1 MPRFFVRQDQ
11 INDGIVTIKGDDAH
25 HISKSLRMA
34 AGELITVCDMQ
45 KNEYECCLEGFTDVV
60 TARIVSE
67 RHIDC
72 EMPCRV
78 HLFQGLP
85 KGDKLDTVIQK
96 SVECGVYDI
105 TPFECDRCIVKVKQ
119 DAEPNKTARRCR
131 IALEAAKQSG
141 RGIVPEVFP
150 TCSFEQ
156 MLVRCAA
163 CDGIVFCYEGDGTVG
178 LKTLLADMKD
188 CKDIALVIGPEGGFS
203 LDEVD
208 DFRNIGAIPAG
219 LGGRILRT
227 ETAATF
233 ALACMTYEFEL

>member
-1 MPRFFVRQDQ
+1 MPRFFVQRSQ
-11 INDGIVTIKGDDAH
+11 INDGVVTIKGDDAH
-25 HISKSLRMA
+25 HISRSLRMA
-34 AGELITVCDMQ
+34 AGEYITVCDMQ

-96 SVECGVYDI
+96 AVECGVYDI
-105 TPFECDRCIVKVKQ
+105 TPFECDRCIVKVKP
-119 DAEPNKTARRCR
+119 DAEANKTARRCR

-141 RGIVPEVFP
+141 RGIVPRVLP

-156 MLVRCAA
+156 MLKRSSE
-163 CDGIVFCYEGDGTVG
+163 CDAVVFCYEGDGTVG
-178 LKTLLADMKD
+178 LKTLLAEMKD

-203 LDEVD
+203 LEEVD
-208 DFRNIGAIPAG
+208 KVRNIGAKPAG

-227 ETAATF
+227 ETAAMF

>member
-25 HISKSLRMA
+25 HISRSLRMA
-34 AGELITVCDMQ
+34 AGEIITVCDMQ

-60 TARIVSE
+60 TARIVFQ

-96 SVECGVYDI
+96 AVECGVYDI
-105 TPFECDRCIVKVKQ
+105 TPFECDRCIVKVKP
-119 DAEPNKTARRCR
+119 DAESNKTARRCR

-150 TCSFEQ
+150 TCSFKQ
-156 MLVRCAA
+156 MLERCAGYDA
-163 CDGIVFCYEGDGTVG
+163 IVFCYEGDGTVG
-178 LKTLLADMKD
+178 LKTLLSEMKD
-188 CKDIALVIGPEGGFS
+188 CKDIALVVGPEGGFS

-208 DFRNIGAIPAG
+208 KVRSIGAKPAG